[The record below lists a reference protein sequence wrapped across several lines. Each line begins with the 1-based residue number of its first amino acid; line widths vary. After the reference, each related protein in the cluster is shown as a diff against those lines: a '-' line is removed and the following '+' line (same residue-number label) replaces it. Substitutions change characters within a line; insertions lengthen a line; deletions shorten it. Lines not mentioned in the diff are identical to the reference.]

1 MSFLWS
7 RAGAI
12 AQKEVYHVLRD
23 PFTLT
28 LAIGLPVF
36 MVFVF
41 GYAIEFNVKDIHLAI
56 HDGDQT
62 RTSRQVVEAFGS
74 SGYFI
79 VDPVSS
85 PNQAMR
91 HIAGDQDRA
100 ALLIPGGFQKD
111 LFSGRSTTAQVL
123 LDGSDNSTVGPILSY
138 VSTIQNIASVKLGDY
153 TPPSSEIVLKTRF
166 LFNPELNSRWFVI
179 PGLVV
184 VVMAILSVL
193 LTALTVA
200 REWENGS
207 MELLLSTPVEPLE
220 IIVGKIAPYAVLG
233 MAAVAFVYVIA
244 RTVFGIPFEGS
255 LWVFGLGCVLFL
267 AAYLAQG
274 LLISVATRKQQLAMQ
289 IGIMSGLLP
298 AQLLSGFIFP
308 VESMPAFFRY
318 FTMILP
324 ARWFMTIARQSFLKG
339 TTLTEMGAAFSALS
353 ILCLILVRTASKRF
367 KKDLEP

>member
-1 MSFLWS
+1 MSFRMQ

-23 PFTLT
+23 PFTLV
-28 LAIGLPVF
+28 LSLGLPLF

-41 GYAIEFNVKDIHLAI
+41 GFAIEFNVKNIHLAV
-56 HDGDQT
+56 HDASQSQ
-62 RTSRQVVEAFGS
+62 TSRRLIETFGS

-79 VDPVSS
+79 IDPVSS
-85 PNQAMR
+85 PAEAMTGIMSNR
-91 HIAGDQDRA
+91 DRA
-100 ALLIPGGFQKD
+100 ALIIPGSFQQD
-111 LFSGRSTTAQVL
+111 LFSDRQGNAQIL
-123 LDGSDNSTVGPILSY
+123 LDGSDNSTVASILSY
-138 VSTIQNIASVKLGDY
+138 VASIQNISAVRLGNY
-153 TPPSSEIVLKTRF
+153 VPPNHYLLKTRF

-220 IIVGKIAPYAVLG
+220 IIVGKVAPYAVLG
-233 MAAVAFVYVIA
+233 LSAVAFVYIVS
-244 RTVFGIPFEGS
+244 RTVFAIPFKGS
-255 LWVFGLGCVLFL
+255 LLVLSLGCILFL
-267 AAYLAQG
+267 VTYLAQG
-274 LLISVATRKQQLAMQ
+274 ILISVLTRSQQVAMQ
-289 IGIMSGLLP
+289 IAIMSGLLP

-308 VESMPAFFRY
+308 IESMPIFFQY

-324 ARWFMTIARQSFLKG
+324 ARWFMTIARQSYLRGSTFGELGIPFL
-339 TTLTEMGAAFSALS
+339 ALS
-353 ILCLILVRTASKRF
+353 ILCTIMIVLAAKKF